1 MCPTKIKELIQG
13 LNIKELS
20 DFHVSGDKVFS
31 VENKYILKISDNTK
45 RLEKEYQKDKWINK
59 YIPSPKPI
67 LFTIEDQP
75 REFRRCVPG
84 V

>member
-1 MCPTKIKELIQG
+1 MFPTKIKELIQG

-45 RLEKEYQKDKWINK
+45 RLEKV
-59 YIPSPKPI
+59 
-67 LFTIEDQP
+67 
-75 REFRRCVPG
+75 VP
-84 V
+84 VE